1 MKAVILAGGFGT
13 RISEETTNLPKPMV
27 QIGDRPIIWHIMKS
41 FESFGINEF
50 IVCCGYKGYILKE
63 YFANYYL
70 HNSDFTIDLE
80 SNTTK
85 ILTKQSEN
93 WKITLVDTGSNTA
106 TGGRVKRISHLI
118 EDTFMMTYGDGVS
131 DVNLA
136 ELVEFHRGHGKE
148 ATVTAVQPPGR
159 FGSIE
164 TNGAIVSNF
173 AEKTQDKA
181 GWINGGFF
189 VLEPSVFARISN
201 DQVAWENEPIQ
212 SLVESNQLAAYK
224 HFGFWKPMDT
234 LRDKNSLEEFWQT
247 GTAPWKVW

>member
-13 RISEETTNLPKPMV
+13 RISEETTNQPKPMV

-234 LRDKNSLEEFWQT
+234 LRDKNSLEESWQS

>member
-1 MKAVILAGGFGT
+1 
-13 RISEETTNLPKPMV
+13 
-27 QIGDRPIIWHIMKS
+27 
-41 FESFGINEF
+41 
-50 IVCCGYKGYILKE
+50 
-63 YFANYYL
+63 
-70 HNSDFTIDLE
+70 
-80 SNTTK
+80 
-85 ILTKQSEN
+85 
-93 WKITLVDTGSNTA
+93 
-106 TGGRVKRISHLI
+106 
-118 EDTFMMTYGDGVS
+118 MMTYGDGVS